1 MAGFNIT
8 GSGNEYQKSNVAETR
23 RKHRWVFTKL
33 GDVLQQGEL
42 IYLKSAARP
51 KFNFEEA
58 VMHHDQEEAYFA
70 GKQKWEAIDFEWYD
84 VQQPVN
90 VSKKLW
96 EWLGKVNPKLE
107 EKGSQEIC
115 VAAPRVYKAR
125 ATLEMTGNCETSRGE
140 ETWDFYGMWPKSCD
154 WQALDYTTNDILT
167 VKVNARYDRAIR
179 TK

>member
-8 GSGNEYQKSNVAETR
+8 GNNSEYQKSNVAETR
-23 RKHRWVFTKL
+23 RKHRWVFSKL

-51 KFNFEEA
+51 KFDFEE
-58 VMHHDQEEAYFA
+58 VTMHHDQEEAYFA
-70 GKQKWEAIDFEWYD
+70 GKQKWSAIDFEWYD

-96 EWLGKVNPKLE
+96 DWLGIVNPKLADKNGE
-107 EKGSQEIC
+107 TC
-115 VAAPRVYKAR
+115 VNAPRVYKGR
-125 ATLEMTGNCETSRGE
+125 ATLEMTGNCDTSRGE

-154 WQALDYTTNDILT
+154 WSSLDYSTNEILMI
-167 VKVNARYDRAIR
+167 KVNARYDKAMR